1 MIQPSEKITEAS
13 LASVRQEARGCRRCE
28 LYKNA
33 TQTVFGEGP
42 VGARVVFVAEQ
53 PGDKEDQ
60 AGHPLIG
67 PAGQMFERCLA
78 EAGLQRDRCYIT
90 NAVKHFRHI
99 QRGKRRLH
107 QRPSTSH
114 VQACRWWLDQEIE
127 LVQPELIVALGATAA
142 QSLLGKTVRISD
154 VRGRLLAYGDHTQL
168 LITIHPSYLL
178 RLRNRPEFEKERAVF
193 LKELALAVDFA
204 C

>member
-1 MIQPSEKITEAS
+1 M
-13 LASVRQEARGCRRCE
+13 ASVRQEARGCRRCE

-42 VGARVVFVAEQ
+42 AGAGIMFVAEQ
-53 PGDKEDQ
+53 PGDKEDR

-67 PAGQMFERCLA
+67 PAGQLFERCLA
-78 EAGLQRDRCYIT
+78 EAGLQRDRCYLT
-90 NAVKHFRHI
+90 NAVKHFRHS

-114 VQACRWWLDQEIE
+114 IEACRWWLDQEIE
-127 LVQPELIVALGATAA
+127 LVQPALIVALGATAA

-154 VRGRLLAYGDHTQL
+154 IRGRLLAYGDHTQL

-178 RLRNRPEFEKERAVF
+178 RLQNRPEFEKERAAF
-193 LKELALAVDFA
+193 LKELAMAVDFA
-204 C
+204 R